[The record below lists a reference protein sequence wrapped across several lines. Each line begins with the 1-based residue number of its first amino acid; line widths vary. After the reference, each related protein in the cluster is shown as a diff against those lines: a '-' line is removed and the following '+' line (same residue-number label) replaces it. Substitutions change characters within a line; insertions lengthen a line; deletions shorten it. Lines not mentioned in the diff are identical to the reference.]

1 MAIQAVVRRGRRSR
15 EGKGFSR
22 SELKQAGL
30 SFRQALKLEIPA
42 DVRRSSEHEE
52 NVTALKTYL
61 GGELKRESPP
71 QDAAETT
78 NLREERMRE
87 REAVV
92 DITEVKGIGPKLSE
106 KLAEAGIKNANE
118 LASSS
123 PKEIAEAIGSS
134 EERASNLIEE
144 ARSLLKE
151 KR

>member
-1 MAIQAVVRRGRRSR
+1 MAIQAVVRRGRKSR
-15 EGKGFSR
+15 GGKGFSR
-22 SELKQAGL
+22 GELKQAGL

-42 DVRRSSEHEE
+42 DIRRSTEHEE

-61 GGELKRESPP
+61 SGELKESPP

-92 DITEVKGIGPKLSE
+92 DITEVEGIGPKLSE